1 LNFDSGDHFAYL
13 IITGGLLFDK
23 PGNIFNVDETG
34 LQLNN
39 KPGQVIA
46 AKGSKNVSS
55 LTSSE
60 KGETISVVACCN
72 GEGSFLP
79 PYCIFKRKYMNL
91 EFLNGMPPG
100 SVVKMS
106 PKSAYVNTEIF
117 FDWLKNHFFLENS
130 PEMLE
135 FADEDEIIMLCLPAH
150 TTHYH
155 QPLDRSTFKS

>member
-13 IITGGLLFDK
+13 IVTGRLLFDK

-91 EFLNGMPPG
+91 
-100 SVVKMS
+100 
-106 PKSAYVNTEIF
+106 
-117 FDWLKNHFFLENS
+117 
-130 PEMLE
+130 
-135 FADEDEIIMLCLPAH
+135 
-150 TTHYH
+150 
-155 QPLDRSTFKS
+155 